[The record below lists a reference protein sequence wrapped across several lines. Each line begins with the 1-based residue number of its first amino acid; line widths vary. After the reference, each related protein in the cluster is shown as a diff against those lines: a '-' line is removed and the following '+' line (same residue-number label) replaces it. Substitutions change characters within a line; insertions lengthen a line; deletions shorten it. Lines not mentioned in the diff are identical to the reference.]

1 MSLTLQ
7 KIWQGV
13 LGELE
18 VGMSKANFKTWVKN
32 TQLVGIENNTATV
45 SVPHIFAR
53 DRLETVYNS
62 QILEALRKLTPN
74 VEHISYV
81 VGTADITPSNEPIGF
96 ELNESDD
103 RLSHESAPGET
114 QDEPSEPSVQ
124 TATQTVKPAKPT
136 RQQSKNSAPQLS
148 IASGGIGQRY
158 SFDNF
163 VVGSS
168 NRLAFSAA
176 KLVSEKP
183 GVAYNPLFL
192 YGPPGVGKTHL
203 MWAIS
208 HAVEQANPDA
218 KITYITTEDFL
229 NQFTNAIRKGENFS
243 ARYRSVDVLL
253 VDDLQF
259 IAGKEKTQE
268 EFFHTFNALH
278 QSNKQIV
285 LCSDRP
291 PKAIATLEDRLR
303 SRFEWGMVADIQ
315 PPDYETRV
323 AIIQSKA
330 IEKNFEIPTEV
341 AAYIAET
348 IQSNIRELEGGLTR
362 VIAYCEAHGK
372 ELNIEIA
379 QTVLGGA
386 GAMPPQ
392 RNLTPKQ
399 IIERTA
405 AFYDIKVDDLTGA
418 KRDKEI
424 VVPRQIAMYIMRRE
438 LGMSF
443 PQIASSLGGRDHTTV
458 MHGVRKINKLAGTNE
473 PISHEIQ
480 TLKQKIFST

>member
-1 MSLTLQ
+1 VSLTLQ

-53 DRLETVYNS
+53 DRLETVYNG
-62 QILEALRKLTPN
+62 QILEALRKLAPN
-74 VEHISYV
+74 VEHMSYV
-81 VGTADITPSNEPIGF
+81 VGTADITPSDKPIDF
-96 ELNESDD
+96 ELNESNDQP
-103 RLSHESAPGET
+103 SQEAVHNEE
-114 QDEPSEPSVQ
+114 QSEPAIR
-124 TATQTVKPAKPT
+124 TASQAAKPPKSA
-136 RQQSKNSAPQLS
+136 RQQSSNSAPQLS

-330 IEKNFEIPTEV
+330 IEKNFEVPTEV

-362 VIAYCEAHGK
+362 VIAYCEAHEK
-372 ELNIEIA
+372 VLTTEIA

>member
-1 MSLTLQ
+1 MSLTRQ
-7 KIWQGV
+7 KIWQAV

-32 TQLVGIENNTATV
+32 TQLLSVDGDKATV

-53 DRLETVYNS
+53 DRLATVYNP
-62 QILEALRKLTPN
+62 QVLEALQKLVPE
-74 VEHISYV
+74 VESIDY
-81 VGTADITPSNEPIGF
+81 IIGSSL
-96 ELNESDD
+96 EE
-103 RLSHESAPGET
+103 
-114 QDEPSEPSVQ
+114 
-124 TATQTVKPAKPT
+124 KPADVARTEDVKTAENQKPQPT
-136 RQQSKNSAPQLS
+136 RQSTPQPEKAPSPQLTLQS
-148 IASGGIGQRY
+148 SGIGKRY
-158 SFDNF
+158 GFENF
-163 VVGSS
+163 VVGSG

-208 HAVEQANPDA
+208 SAIEASNPKA

-243 ARYRSVDVLL
+243 DRYRSVDVLL

-278 QSNKQIV
+278 QANKQIV

-330 IEKNFEIPTEV
+330 MEKDFDISSEV

-362 VIAYCEAHGK
+362 VIAYCQAH
-372 ELNIEIA
+372 ETPLTLEVA
-379 QTVLGGA
+379 QTVLGGSLA
-386 GAMPPQ
+386 PPSKS
-392 RNLTPKQ
+392 LSPKQ

-405 AFYDIKVDDLTGA
+405 AFYDIKVTDLTGV
-418 KRDKEI
+418 KRDKDI
-424 VVPRQIAMYIMRRE
+424 VMPRQIAMYIMRRE

-443 PQIASSLGGRDHTTV
+443 PQIAHSLGGRDHTTV
-458 MHGVRKINKLAGTNE
+458 MHGVRKINKLAGSSE
-473 PISHEIQ
+473 PMSHEIQ
-480 TLKQKIFST
+480 TLKQKIFNT

>member
-1 MSLTLQ
+1 MNLTRQ
-7 KIWQGV
+7 KIWQAV

-32 TQLVGIENNTATV
+32 TQLLSIEGDTATV

-53 DRLETVYNS
+53 DRLATVYNP
-62 QILEALRKLTPN
+62 QIIESLQRLAPEVEKVEYVIGSSLEVQP
-74 VEHISYV
+74 
-81 VGTADITPSNEPIGF
+81 D
-96 ELNESDD
+96 
-103 RLSHESAPGET
+103 SAPLNIEPKRQEET
-114 QDEPSEPSVQ
+114 VEPKQ
-124 TATQTVKPAKPT
+124 TRHSTPQPQKPE
-136 RQQSKNSAPQLS
+136 APQLHLQG
-148 IASGGIGQRY
+148 SGSGSRY
-158 SFDNF
+158 SFENF
-163 VVGSS
+163 VVGSG

-208 HAVEQANPDA
+208 SAVESANPKA

-243 ARYRSVDVLL
+243 DRYRSVDVLL

-278 QSNKQIV
+278 QANKQIV

-330 IEKNFEIPTEV
+330 IEKDFDISSEV

-362 VIAYCEAHGK
+362 VIAYCLAHGTTLTL
-372 ELNIEIA
+372 EVA
-379 QTVLGGA
+379 QTVLGGSLA
-386 GAMPPQ
+386 PPSK
-392 RNLTPKQ
+392 NLSPKQ

-405 AFYDIKVDDLTGA
+405 AFYDIKVTDLTGA
-418 KRDKEI
+418 KRDKDI

-443 PQIASSLGGRDHTTV
+443 PQIAHSLGGRDHTTV
-458 MHGVRKINKLAGTNE
+458 MHGVRKINKLAGSNE

-480 TLKQKIFST
+480 TLKQKIFNT

>member
-1 MSLTLQ
+1 MQLTRQ
-7 KIWQGV
+7 KIWQAV

-32 TQLVGIENNTATV
+32 TQLLSIEGSLATV

-53 DRLETVYNS
+53 DRLATVYNS
-62 QILEALRKLTPN
+62 QIIEALQKLAPDVEKVEYIIGSSLEEQPLEAPTK
-74 VEHISYV
+74 
-81 VGTADITPSNEPIGF
+81 
-96 ELNESDD
+96 
-103 RLSHESAPGET
+103 APA
-114 QDEPSEPSVQ
+114 
-124 TATQTVKPAKPT
+124 ATKAPTKQPAAQPKQPE
-136 RQQSKNSAPQLS
+136 APQLS
-148 IASGGIGQRY
+148 LQGSGIGQRY
-158 SFDNF
+158 GFENF

-176 KLVSEKP
+176 TLVSEKP

-208 HAVEQANPDA
+208 SAVEASNPKA

-243 ARYRSVDVLL
+243 DRYRSVDVLL

-278 QSNKQIV
+278 QANKQIV

-330 IEKNFEIPTEV
+330 IEKEFEISSEV

-362 VIAYCEAHGK
+362 VIAYCQAHGAS
-372 ELNIEIA
+372 LDLSVA
-379 QTVLGGA
+379 QTVLGGSLA
-386 GAMPPQ
+386 PPSKS
-392 RNLTPKQ
+392 LSPKQ

-405 AFYDIKVDDLTGA
+405 AFYDIKVTDITGV

-424 VVPRQIAMYIMRRE
+424 VVPRQMAMYIMRRE

-443 PQIASSLGGRDHTTV
+443 PQIAHSLGGRDHTTV
-458 MHGVRKINKLAGTNE
+458 MHGVRKINKLVGSSE

-480 TLKQKIFST
+480 TLKQKIFNT

>member
-1 MSLTLQ
+1 MSLTRQ

-32 TQLVGIENNTATV
+32 TQLANISDGIATV

-53 DRLETVYNS
+53 DRLATVYNE
-62 QILEALRKLTPN
+62 QIIEALRKLAPN
-74 VEHISYV
+74 VERVEYV
-81 VGTADITPSNEPIGF
+81 VGSIVQEQDSEAT
-96 ELNESDD
+96 
-103 RLSHESAPGET
+103 
-114 QDEPSEPSVQ
+114 DEPSIPS
-124 TATQTVKPAKPT
+124 P
-136 RQQSKNSAPQLS
+136 SKNTVDKSTDNLDAQAGRSSFQTTTKNVHPQESPQLS
-148 IASGGIGQRY
+148 IQSGGAQQRY
-158 SFDNF
+158 SFNNF

-208 HAVEQANPDA
+208 SAIEATNPNA

-278 QSNKQIV
+278 QANKQIV

-323 AIIQSKA
+323 AIVQSKA
-330 IEKNFEIPTEV
+330 ISKNFDVPTEV
-341 AAYIAET
+341 AAYIAEA

-362 VIAYCEAHGK
+362 VIAYCQAHD
-372 ELNIEIA
+372 EDLTVDIA
-379 QTVLGGA
+379 RTVLGGTIA
-386 GAMPPQ
+386 QAPTK
-392 RNLTPKQ
+392 NLTPKQ

-405 AFYDIKVDDLTGA
+405 AFYDIRVDDLTGA

-458 MHGVRKINKLAGTNE
+458 MHGVRKINKLAGSNE
-473 PISHEIQ
+473 PISQEIQ
-480 TLKQKIFST
+480 VLKQKIFST

>member
-1 MSLTLQ
+1 MELTRQ
-7 KIWQGV
+7 KIWQAV

-18 VGMSKANFKTWVKN
+18 VGMSKANFKTWVKP
-32 TQLVGIENNTATV
+32 TQLLSLDGSLATV

-53 DRLETVYNS
+53 DRLATVYNS
-62 QILEALRKLTPN
+62 QIIEALQKLAPD
-74 VEHISYV
+74 VEKVDFVIGSSLEQKP
-81 VGTADITPSNEPIGF
+81 DEEPTTTQPKTKA
-96 ELNESDD
+96 
-103 RLSHESAPGET
+103 APHK
-114 QDEPSEPSVQ
+114 QP
-124 TATQTVKPAKPT
+124 ATQKV
-136 RQQSKNSAPQLS
+136 QSESPQLS
-148 IASGGIGQRY
+148 LQTSGIGQRY
-158 SFDNF
+158 GFENF

-208 HAVEQANPDA
+208 SAIEASNPKA

-243 ARYRSVDVLL
+243 DRYRSVDVLL

-278 QSNKQIV
+278 QANKQIV

-330 IEKNFEIPTEV
+330 IEKEFDISSEV

-362 VIAYCEAHGK
+362 VIAYCQAH
-372 ELNIEIA
+372 ETPLDLAVA
-379 QTVLGGA
+379 QTVLGGSLA
-386 GAMPPQ
+386 PPSK
-392 RNLTPKQ
+392 NLSPKQ

-405 AFYDIKVDDLTGA
+405 AFYDIKVTDITGV

-443 PQIASSLGGRDHTTV
+443 PQIAHSLGGRDHTTV
-458 MHGVRKINKLAGTNE
+458 MHGVRKINKLAGSNE

-480 TLKQKIFST
+480 TLKQKIFNT

>member
-1 MSLTLQ
+1 MSLTRQ
-7 KIWQGV
+7 KIWQAV

-32 TQLVGIENNTATV
+32 TQLLSVDGDKATV

-53 DRLETVYNS
+53 DRLATVYNP
-62 QILEALRKLTPN
+62 QVLEALQKLVPE
-74 VEHISYV
+74 VESIDYIIGSNLEEKPVDV
-81 VGTADITPSNEPIGF
+81 VRTE
-96 ELNESDD
+96 E
-103 RLSHESAPGET
+103 
-114 QDEPSEPSVQ
+114 
-124 TATQTVKPAKPT
+124 VKTTHDQNPQPT
-136 RQQSKNSAPQLS
+136 RQSTPQPEKAPSPQLTLQGS
-148 IASGGIGQRY
+148 GIGKRY
-158 SFDNF
+158 GFENF
-163 VVGSS
+163 VVGSG

-208 HAVEQANPDA
+208 SAIEASNPKA

-243 ARYRSVDVLL
+243 DRYRSVDVLL

-278 QSNKQIV
+278 QANKQIV

-330 IEKNFEIPTEV
+330 MEKDFEISSEV

-362 VIAYCEAHGK
+362 VIAYCQAH
-372 ELNIEIA
+372 ETPLSLEVA
-379 QTVLGGA
+379 QTVLGGSLA
-386 GAMPPQ
+386 PP
-392 RNLTPKQ
+392 NKSLSPKQ

-405 AFYDIKVDDLTGA
+405 AFYDIKVTDLTGV
-418 KRDKEI
+418 KRDKDI

-443 PQIASSLGGRDHTTV
+443 PQIAHSLGGRDHTTV
-458 MHGVRKINKLAGTNE
+458 MHGVRKINKLAGSSE
-473 PISHEIQ
+473 PMSHEIQ
-480 TLKQKIFST
+480 TLKQKIFNT

>member
-1 MSLTLQ
+1 MNLTRQ

-18 VGMSKANFKTWVKN
+18 VSMSKANFKTWVKN
-32 TQLVGIENNTATV
+32 TQLVSIEGTTATV

-53 DRLETVYNS
+53 DRLATVYND
-62 QILEALRKLTPN
+62 QILEALQKLVPEVIA
-74 VEHISYV
+74 VEYV
-81 VGTADITPSNEPIGF
+81 VGTSASEDVEDITMSQPKATTADKPEPKPRVTA
-96 ELNESDD
+96 S
-103 RLSHESAPGET
+103 T
-114 QDEPSEPSVQ
+114 QADS
-124 TATQTVKPAKPT
+124 
-136 RQQSKNSAPQLS
+136 PQLS
-148 IASGGIGQRY
+148 LQSSSIGQRY
-158 SFDNF
+158 SFENF
-163 VVGSS
+163 VVGSG

-208 HAVEQANPDA
+208 SAVAAANPDA

-243 ARYRSVDVLL
+243 ARYRNVDVLL

-330 IEKNFEIPTEV
+330 MDKNFEVSTEV

-362 VIAYCEAHGK
+362 VIAYCQAHGVTLTS
-372 ELNIEIA
+372 EVA
-379 QTVLGGA
+379 QTVLGGSLNPSPKN
-386 GAMPPQ
+386 M
-392 RNLTPKQ
+392 TPKQ

-405 AFYDIKVDDLTGA
+405 AFYDIKVTDLTGA
-418 KRDKEI
+418 KRDKDI

-458 MHGVRKINKLAGTNE
+458 MHGVRKINKLAGSNE

-480 TLKQKIFST
+480 TLKQKIFSS

>member
-1 MSLTLQ
+1 MGLTRQ
-7 KIWQGV
+7 KIWQAV

-18 VGMSKANFKTWVKN
+18 VGMSKANFKTWLKN
-32 TQLVGIENNTATV
+32 TQLVAIENGTATV

-53 DRLETVYNS
+53 DRLLTVYNS
-62 QILEALRKLTPN
+62 QIMEALTKLAPEVTTI
-74 VEHISYV
+74 EYV
-81 VGTADITPSNEPIGF
+81 VGSSS
-96 ELNESDD
+96 ESKQ
-103 RLSHESAPGET
+103 AT
-114 QDEPSEPSVQ
+114 QDQGVIAEPKRTAAKSPSSSLPRPP
-124 TATQTVKPAKPT
+124 ATPKP
-136 RQQSKNSAPQLS
+136 SDEAPQLS
-148 IASGGIGQRY
+148 IQGSSIGRKY
-158 SFDNF
+158 MFENF
-163 VVGSS
+163 IVGSS

-183 GVAYNPLFL
+183 GEAYNPLFL

-208 HAVEQANPDA
+208 SAVAEANPKA
-218 KITYITTEDFL
+218 KITYITTEEFL
-229 NQFTNAIRKGENFS
+229 NQFTNAIRKGESFS
-243 ARYRSVDVLL
+243 DRYRSVDVLL

-259 IAGKEKTQE
+259 ITGKEKTQE

-278 QSNKQIV
+278 QANKQIV

-330 IEKNFEIPTEV
+330 IDKQFEVSGEV

-362 VIAYCEAHGK
+362 VIAYCQAH
-372 ELNIEIA
+372 ETPLTIEVA
-379 QTVLGGA
+379 QKVLGGVQA
-386 GAMPPQ
+386 PSSKS
-392 RNLTPKQ
+392 LSPKQ

-405 AFYDIKVDDLTGA
+405 AFYDIKVTDLTGA
-418 KRDKEI
+418 KRDKDI

-443 PQIASSLGGRDHTTV
+443 PQIAHSLGGRDHTTV
-458 MHGVRKINKLAGTNE
+458 MHGVRKINKLAGSNE